1 MKKIWKVARW
11 FILAL
16 LILGAYAVYRIGWGT
31 PFTINMLANRQ
42 AVLFLIRNPEL
53 FTQIGAV
60 DGTIFDRHSGKL
72 AAVGVAKRDQD
83 YAFAEKLIGEVKE
96 FDRTRLVRQDQITYD
111 ILLDFYGSML
121 QYKRFEWLSSEGLYP
136 ISPMFGTQITL
147 PSFLQSS
154 HVVKNEK
161 TARNYVARLEA
172 MGAKLDA
179 LTAEMQRQVKLGVML
194 PPSLLEKSLT
204 VIADTVKAVPSENG
218 LVSSFVEKMNKVSG
232 LDTDLKAQLQSTATA
247 AVKDRVYPAYAR
259 MTDALIALRSQAAP
273 QGAGAARLPDGARYY
288 QFMLKQ
294 MTTTDDPPEQVHQL
308 GLNEVARIEAEMD
321 ALLKSQSMSVGT
333 VAERMKKLRED
344 PRFLLP
350 STDEGRAQMLTR
362 YRQILDEVNARMPEY
377 FSTLPP
383 EKLSVVRVPIA
394 AEKGSAGAYYNAAAM
409 DGSRPGTFF
418 ANLRDLKEMPTWGM
432 KTLAYHEG
440 IPGHHFQ
447 IATAQGL
454 KGLPLIRQQSIYTAY
469 VEGWA
474 LYAER
479 LGAEMGLYK
488 DDPFGDLG
496 RLQAE
501 IFRAVRLVV
510 DTGMHA
516 KGWSR
521 EQAIAYMVN
530 NTGMGESEVTTEIE
544 RYMALPGQAC
554 AYKVGQLKILALRD
568 KAKTALGARFSLK
581 DFHAVVLDSGA
592 VPLTILEQLVDEWI
606 AQAVITNKSAKPAK
620 PTPT

>member
-11 FILAL
+11 VILAL
-16 LILGAYAVYRIGWGT
+16 LIITAYAVYRIGWGT

-60 DGTIFDRHSGKL
+60 DGTLLDRHSGKL
-72 AAVGVAKRDQD
+72 AAVGVGKRDED
-83 YAFAEKLIGEVKE
+83 YAFAEKLVGEVKQ
-96 FDRTRLVRQDQITYD
+96 FDRARLSRQDQISYD
-111 ILLDFYGSML
+111 ILLDFYGSAL

-136 ISPMFGTQITL
+136 ISPMFGTQVML
-147 PSFLQSS
+147 PNFLQSS

-161 TARNYVARLEA
+161 TARNYVTRLEA
-172 MGAKLDA
+172 MGDKLDA
-179 LTAEMQRQVKLGVML
+179 LTAEMQRQAKLGVVL
-194 PPSLLEKSLT
+194 PTSLLEKSLT
-204 VIADTVKAVPSENG
+204 VIADTVKPAPAKNA

-232 LDTDLKAQLQSTATA
+232 LDVTLKTALQDAATA
-247 AVKDRVYPAYAR
+247 AIKDRVYPAYAR
-259 MTDALIALRSQAAP
+259 MTAALIALRSQAAL
-273 QGAGAARLPDGARYY
+273 QSAGAARLPDGGIYY
-288 QFMLKQ
+288 ALMLKQ
-294 MTTTDDPPEQVHQL
+294 MTTADDPPEQVHQL
-308 GLNEVARIEAEMD
+308 GLSEVARIETEMD
-321 ALLKSQSMSVGT
+321 TLLKTQGMTAGT
-333 VAERMKKLRED
+333 VAERMKRLRED

-350 STDEGRAQMLTR
+350 STDDGRAQMLTR
-362 YRQILDEVNARMPEY
+362 YRQILDEVNARMPDY
-377 FSTLPP
+377 FNRLPT
-383 EKLSVVRVPIA
+383 EKLSVERVPIA

-496 RLQAE
+496 RMQAE

-516 KGWSR
+516 KGWTR

-554 AYKVGQLKILALRD
+554 AYKLGQLKILALRD
-568 KAKTALGARFSLK
+568 RAKAALGAKFSLK
-581 DFHAVVLDSGA
+581 NFHSIVLDSGA
-592 VPLTILEQLVDEWI
+592 VPLPVLEQLVDEWI
-606 AQAVITNKSAKPAK
+606 AQVGKAA
-620 PTPT
+620 

>member
-11 FILAL
+11 FVLAL
-16 LILGAYAVYRIGWGT
+16 LIITAYAVYRIGWGN

-42 AVLFLIRNPEL
+42 AVIFLIRNPEL
-53 FTQIGAV
+53 FSQIGAV

-72 AAVGVAKRDQD
+72 AAVGLAKRDED
-83 YAFAEKLIGEVKE
+83 YAFVEKLITEVKE
-96 FDRTRLVRQDQITYD
+96 FDRTKLSRQDQITYD
-111 ILLDFYGSML
+111 ILLDFYGSSL
-121 QYKRFEWLSSEGLYP
+121 QYKRFEWLSSVGLYP
-136 ISPMFGTQITL
+136 ISPMFGTQVTL
-147 PSFLQSS
+147 PSFLQSV

-161 TARNYVARLEA
+161 TARNYVSRLEA
-172 MGAKLDA
+172 MGEKLDA
-179 LTAEMQRQVKLGVML
+179 LTAEMQRQAKLGVVL
-194 PPSLLEKSLT
+194 PPSLLEKSLV
-204 VIADTVKAVPSENG
+204 VIADTVKPVPAENA
-218 LVSSFVEKMNKVSG
+218 LVTSFATRMNKVSA
-232 LDTDLKAQLQSTATA
+232 LEPALKTELLGTATA
-247 AVKDRVYPAYAR
+247 AIKDRVYPAYER
-259 MTDALIALRSQAAP
+259 MSAALIALRPQAVE
-273 QGAGAARLPDGARYY
+273 QSAGAARLPDGPLYY
-288 QFMLKQ
+288 TFMLKQ
-294 MTTTDDPPEQVHQL
+294 MTTTDYPPEQVHQL
-308 GLNEVARIEAEMD
+308 GLSEVARIEAEMNT
-321 ALLKSQSMSVGT
+321 LLKSQGMATGT
-333 VAERMKKLRED
+333 VAERMKTLRED
-344 PRFLLP
+344 PRFLFP
-350 STDEGRAQMLTR
+350 STDEGRAQMLAR

-377 FSTLPP
+377 FKTLPP
-383 EKLSVVRVPIA
+383 EKLVVERVPVA
-394 AEKGSAGAYYNAAAM
+394 AEKGSAGAYYNSAAM
-409 DGSRPGTFF
+409 DGSRAGTFF

-454 KGLPLIRQQSIYTAY
+454 KGMPLIRQQSIYTAY

-479 LGAEMGLYK
+479 LAAEIGLYK

-510 DTGMHA
+510 DTGIHA
-516 KGWSR
+516 KGWTR

-568 KAKTALGARFSLK
+568 KAKAALGTRFSLK

-592 VPLTILEQLVDEWI
+592 VPLSILEQLVDEWI
-606 AQAVITNKSAKPAK
+606 AQTGKGA
-620 PTPT
+620 

>member
-16 LILGAYAVYRIGWGT
+16 LILGVYAVYRIGWGT

-96 FDRTRLVRQDQITYD
+96 FDRTRLDRQDQITYD

-136 ISPMFGTQITL
+136 ISPMFGTQVTL

-172 MGAKLDA
+172 MGDKLDA

-194 PPSLLEKSLT
+194 PASLLEKSLT

-232 LDTDLKAQLQSTATA
+232 LSTDLKAQLQTTATT

-259 MTDALIALRSQAAP
+259 MADALIALRSQAAA
-273 QGAGAARLPDGARYY
+273 QGEGAARLPDGARYY

-321 ALLKSQSMSVGT
+321 ALLKGQSMAVGT

-383 EKLSVVRVPIA
+383 EKLIVARVPIA

-521 EQAIAYMVN
+521 EQAIAYMVS

-568 KAKTALGARFSLK
+568 KAQTALGDRFSLK
-581 DFHAVVLDSGA
+581 DFHAVILDSGA

-620 PTPT
+620 PMPT